1 MKFKAIVALVTD
13 DKTALVCD
21 VGRRGGATG
30 LTVVANARGEGLKPP
45 KTFFGLDLK
54 SNRDLVLF
62 IVEEH
67 LSRPILEELSRAA
80 RFDEELGTGIAFV
93 LDIEDAVGLTSQ
105 LATIQEEIEDQI

>member
-13 DKTALVCD
+13 DRTEHVCE

-30 LTVVANARGEGLKPP
+30 VTVLANARGEGLIPP

-54 SNRDLVLF
+54 ANRDLVLF

-67 LSRPILEELSRAA
+67 LSRVILETIAREA
-80 RFDEELGTGIAFV
+80 RFDEEIGTGIAFQ
-93 LDIEDAVGLTSQ
+93 LDIEDAVGLSSQ
-105 LATIQEEIEDQI
+105 IATIQEEIEGQI

>member
-1 MKFKAIVALVTD
+1 VKFKAIVALVTD

-30 LTVVANARGEGLKPP
+30 LTVLANARGEGIRPP

-67 LSRPILEELSRAA
+67 LSRVILETIAREA

-93 LDIEDAVGLTSQ
+93 LDIEDVVGLTSQ
-105 LATIQEEIEDQI
+105 MATIREEIEDRI

>member
-1 MKFKAIVALVTD
+1 MKFKAIIALVTD
-13 DKTALVCD
+13 DKTELVCD

-30 LTVVANARGEGLKPP
+30 VTVLANARGEGLKPP

-67 LSRPILEELSRAA
+67 LSRVILETIAREA
-80 RFDEELGTGIAFV
+80 RFDEEIGTGIAFQ
-93 LDIEDAVGLTSQ
+93 LDIEDVVGLSSQ